1 VPRRFAR
8 RFNDLSCISPVAAPC
23 ISPVLFLQ
31 AFSSPAPPEKSPGG
45 AFSSRVA
52 TARGIEHGE
61 PNMRFQSGQSGN
73 PTGRPRGARNKRT
86 ILAEKLLEDR
96 VGEVTTAAIDL
107 AKAGDP
113 IAVRV
118 CMDRVVPRLRHGP
131 LDFALPELVTLAD
144 VPAAY
149 NAIGQ
154 RLACGE
160 LDPEQAALLMKIVR
174 EFQTSL
180 AAVER
185 ATRAAAETDA
195 GHGTADAGEAESLA
209 NFLAARIR

>member
-1 VPRRFAR
+1 
-8 RFNDLSCISPVAAPC
+8 
-23 ISPVLFLQ
+23 
-31 AFSSPAPPEKSPGG
+31 
-45 AFSSRVA
+45 
-52 TARGIEHGE
+52 
-61 PNMRFQSGQSGN
+61 MRFQPGQSGN
-73 PTGRPRGARNKRT
+73 KAGRPRGSRNKRT

-118 CMDRVVPRLRHGP
+118 CMDRVAPRLRHGP

-144 VPAAY
+144 VPVAY

-154 RLACGE
+154 GLACGE

-180 AAVER
+180 AAVEH
-185 ATRAAAETDA
+185 ATRAATETDA
-195 GHGTADAGEAESLA
+195 GHGTADASGAESLA
-209 NFLAARIR
+209 DFLAARTR